1 MCVESSISQSLITV
15 QASLEMDLGMMLGS
29 ILLFAAWICHLHVP
43 TSNQWNF
50 GKILKNAGISW
61 SFGRAIYP
69 LTEAF
74 LIEQRILHFSGS
86 FRSNILGCREVR
98 LRPWR
103 FFLLSVDLHA

>member
-61 SFGRAIYP
+61 SFGKAI
-69 LTEAF
+69 
-74 LIEQRILHFSGS
+74 S
-86 FRSNILGCREVR
+86 FK
-98 LRPWR
+98 
-103 FFLLSVDLHA
+103 